1 MVGQEFQAKAAGQ
14 RLHVVLHQQRPLHHH
29 LPPHHHPRA
38 QGANVRPAGWETPF
52 YLCLLATQD
61 TTGASTVHNQF
72 FSFFGFVTIFVFPAR
87 WDGLPRWTAPPPAP
101 PPSSQT
107 KIETSLNSGLL
118 SGDPSFSSILDHY
131 SFVFSLFIC
140 FDVRKSPGLCSAVF
154 PPSSPSPRSC
164 STLEGF
170 TIQVLKPSKVKT
182 RHNMT
187 NQMTKKKHTDTLKDQ
202 LKRLAIPCENN
213 GWHDITSLQRP
224 CNEEWH
230 LKIFFQSDLSC
241 FSPCATSSLAWATYW
256 GQNWSLIIHDL
267 IKMKTDQ
274 WSYMHADR
282 NENCL

>member
-170 TIQVLKPSKVKT
+170 TIQVLKPSKGKT
-182 RHNMT
+182 WHDLT
-187 NQMTKKKHTDTLKDQ
+187 NQMTKKNIQTLSKTDPRGLRSLVKTMADMILTVYSDPAMKS
-202 LKRLAIPCENN
+202 
-213 GWHDITSLQRP
+213 DI
-224 CNEEWH
+224 W
-230 LKIFFQSDLSC
+230 K
-241 FSPCATSSLAWATYW
+241 SSSRATYHV
-256 GQNWSLIIHDL
+256 SLPVL
-267 IKMKTDQ
+267 PPP
-274 WSYMHADR
+274 
-282 NENCL
+282 